1 MRAVSASTS
10 GAVGAVGAFGGVSVT
25 ALRTDSLAAACW
37 AGLPRDQLVTGVAF
51 GANLA
56 FLVLVGL
63 VCVVVDGAVAV
74 VVLAG
79 AIPVGA
85 TAGVA
90 LAVAVGVL
98 GVVAGCAAGVLGAV
112 AGVAAATGAVV
123 AVLVALAWV
132 AVGCAAVVAATGA
145 VVAVLVALAWGAVG
159 CAAVVA
165 GTGLPPVLASATFV
179 SVLAGVVPAV
189 AGCAVPG
196 VVAVVGVAVPSAGFR
211 ATARS
216 VSGSVPLASS
226 KGSTP
231 RKPMPAASRDF
242 FHCSSG
248 MVDTPLPLDA
258 CVISSSPVFGLRTA
272 CTMWSMPP

>member
-1 MRAVSASTS
+1 MTTTITDPIEAAAELKRRVEKAGSMVF
-10 GAVGAVGAFGGVSVT
+10 FGGAGVST
-25 ALRTDSLAAACW
+25 ASGIPEEVRKGNQETAAA
-37 AGLPRDQLVTGVAF
+37 A
-51 GANLA
+51 
-56 FLVLVGL
+56 
-63 VCVVVDGAVAV
+63 
-74 VVLAG
+74 
-79 AIPVGA
+79 
-85 TAGVA
+85 
-90 LAVAVGVL
+90 
-98 GVVAGCAAGVLGAV
+98 
-112 AGVAAATGAVV
+112 VAAA
-123 AVLVALAWV
+123 
-132 AVGCAAVVAATGA
+132 
-145 VVAVLVALAWGAVG
+145 
-159 CAAVVA
+159 
-165 GTGLPPVLASATFV
+165 TGLPPVLASATFV

>member
-56 FLVLVGL
+56 FLVRVGL

-79 AIPVGA
+79 AVPVGA

-132 AVGCAAVVAATGA
+132 AVGCAAVVA
-145 VVAVLVALAWGAVG
+145 
-159 CAAVVA
+159 
-165 GTGLPPVLASATFV
+165 GTGLPLVLASATFV

-189 AGCAVPG
+189 AGCAVPGVVAVVGVAVPG

>member
-56 FLVLVGL
+56 FLVRVGL
-63 VCVVVDGAVAV
+63 VCVAVDGAVAV

-79 AIPVGA
+79 AVPVGA

-112 AGVAAATGAVV
+112 AGVA
-123 AVLVALAWV
+123 
-132 AVGCAAVVAATGA
+132 AATGA

>member
-37 AGLPRDQLVTGVAF
+37 AGLPRDQSVTGVAF

-79 AIPVGA
+79 AVPVGA

-123 AVLVALAWV
+123 AVLVALAWG
-132 AVGCAAVVAATGA
+132 AVGCAA